1 MAVKNQNLSND
12 IEEIENYIRRLSV
25 RERKI
30 LLKGL
35 KRKVLLQE
43 AQELSKSVNKAMKI
57 SMDEILEEIN
67 GVRAK
72 NAA

>member
-1 MAVKNQNLSND
+1 MKNQNLSND

>member
-1 MAVKNQNLSND
+1 MKNQNLSND

-57 SMDEILEEIN
+57 SMDEILEEIM
-67 GVRAK
+67 A
-72 NAA
+72 